1 MKIIELNEEDYAT
14 LSGYSV
20 SSNQENYKNFLIDN
34 ISNEMLANKIVEF
47 IKNKDFND
55 IVIIKNLNVDEEY
68 RGQGIG
74 RNLLEEAIS
83 EAEIAILISD
93 KYEIQNKG
101 FVLDKF
107 YINSDFEPVLDTSSG
122 SLMIYPSE
130 IALEIKDMLNLKK
143 KNKSQFKI

>member
-1 MKIIELNEEDYAT
+1 MRVIELNEEDYAT

-20 SSNQENYKNFLIDN
+20 SSNQENYKNFLINN
-34 ISNEMLANKIVEF
+34 ISNENLANKIIEF
-47 IKNKDFND
+47 ITKKDFND
-55 IVIIKNLNVDEEY
+55 VVIIKNLNVEEEY

-74 RNLLEEAIS
+74 KNLLEEAIA

-93 KYEIQNKG
+93 KYETQKKG

-107 YINSDFEPVLDTSSG
+107 YINSDFEPVLNTSSG
-122 SLMIYPSE
+122 SLMVYPSE
-130 IALEIKDMLNLKK
+130 IALEIKDMLNF